1 VKGKNRMR
9 QEIDAKHKSPQLP
22 AGLLS
27 NEQTLN
33 LFFISKETGAELMME
48 ELDEPM
54 LSRLRVEAE
63 KLGVS
68 LATMFMRSIRIEVED
83 DFLVKLPASND
94 PAPVSSA
101 ASPKTPRGYIMIN
114 IPEDDKKRLLK
125 NVRECGLELRTLVK
139 GILEFAALFMEEQVK
154 LNRITNRS
162 SQYPLFRQELHDKKN

>member
-1 VKGKNRMR
+1 MR

-83 DFLVKLPASND
+83 DFLVKLPVSND
-94 PAPVSSA
+94 PAPASSA
-101 ASPKTPRGYIMIN
+101 ASPKTPRGYIMLN
-114 IPEDDKKRLLK
+114 IPEDDKKQLK
-125 NVRECGLELRTLVK
+125 KNARECGLTVKAVMEFVLRETVRRLNLETKLTRVTGLKKQWRLELGDATL
-139 GILEFAALFMEEQVK
+139 QS
-154 LNRITNRS
+154 N
-162 SQYPLFRQELHDKKN
+162 

>member
-1 VKGKNRMR
+1 MR

-22 AGLLS
+22 AGLIS

-101 ASPKTPRGYIMIN
+101 ASPKTPRGYIMLN
-114 IPEDDKKRLLK
+114 IPEDDKKQLK
-125 NVRECGLELRTLVK
+125 KNARECGLTVKAVMEFVLRETARRLNLETKLTRVTGLKKQWRLELGDATL
-139 GILEFAALFMEEQVK
+139 QS
-154 LNRITNRS
+154 N
-162 SQYPLFRQELHDKKN
+162 